1 MSAYIK
7 YDQNSCV
14 VHHNMVTLDG
24 ISNVSTF
31 GDLNNKVQEGHYV

>member
-1 MSAYIK
+1 MLAYIK

-14 VHHNMVTLDG
+14 VHHMVTLDG
-24 ISNVSTF
+24 ISNGSTF